1 MASEP
6 GCSSKHAGGC
16 VLWLLM
22 LYWTSLENVTNGVRD
37 QTVGKTIVLRDGQ
50 ESIQKVYEN
59 LSHTWTKPEYVR
71 QKRSDKIRDIN
82 DG

>member
-1 MASEP
+1 VAS
-6 GCSSKHAGGC
+6 HAI
-16 VLWLLM
+16 L
-22 LYWTSLENVTNGVRD
+22 NVTNDLRD
-37 QTVGKTIVLRDGQ
+37 QKVRRVYK
-50 ESIQKVYEN
+50 KVYEN